1 MNKKLIIA
9 IDGPAGSGKSTAA
22 KLVAHKLGYIYADT
36 GAMYR
41 AVTLGSMNISHLDK
55 QSIID
60 MLPRLSITLS
70 VQDDGQH
77 TFLNNED
84 VSEAIRQPEISA
96 NVSFVS
102 SIKEVRESLVAMQRE
117 IGKSGGIVMD
127 GRDIGTVV
135 FPNADLKFFM
145 VANIEQRAIR
155 RLQEM
160 QEKGMS
166 PLPSLEELVHQMT
179 VRDNMDSSREI
190 DPLVKAHDAIEI
202 DTSFLSIDQ
211 QVSIIIEQAHKILN
225 ADC

>member
-9 IDGPAGSGKSTAA
+9 IDGPAGSGKSTTA
-22 KLVAHKLGYIYADT
+22 KLVAHKLGYIYVDT